1 MPAKQGRQLRYVLG
15 CFERVQIVRMFAE
28 PETSRAKLIIT
39 FPVANTD
46 AAPIV
51 ALEHDKRPG
60 KAEPGRLRSPTKKFV
75 EYFAHEPILC
85 RCFFESSG

>member
-1 MPAKQGRQLRYVLG
+1 
-15 CFERVQIVRMFAE
+15 MFAE

-51 ALEHDKRPG
+51 ALEDDKRPG
-60 KAEPGRLRSPTKKFV
+60 KAESGRLRSATKKFV
-75 EYFAHEPILC
+75 EYFAHD
-85 RCFFESSG
+85 R